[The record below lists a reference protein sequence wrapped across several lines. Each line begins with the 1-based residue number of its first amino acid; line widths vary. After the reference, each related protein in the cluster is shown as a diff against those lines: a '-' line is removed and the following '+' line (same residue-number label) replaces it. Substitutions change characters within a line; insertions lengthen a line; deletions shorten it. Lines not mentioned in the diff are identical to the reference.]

1 MRSRGRSRSGTTR
14 APSPPV
20 PAESGSRTRR
30 TTPSRGSTPRARV
43 PLSRPRRSGQGP
55 TAVAVGG
62 GAVWVANTQDGTVSR
77 IDPRTATVTH
87 TIPVG
92 RRPTGVAAGAGAVW
106 VANSLSGTLDR
117 IDPHTMRVESTVEV
131 GAAPQGVT
139 VAHGLVW
146 VSVQR
151 RAPAAAPPTDAPG
164 GIARLVVTGDNRDNR
179 PRARGGP
186 PAHRGHVR
194 DALQLPGPALPGRG
208 DAPAGG
214 GERAAV
220 HLPRRAHVH
229 VQDPS
234 RASASHRRRTSP

>member
-1 MRSRGRSRSGTTR
+1 M
-14 APSPPV
+14 
-20 PAESGSRTRR
+20 
-30 TTPSRGSTPRARV
+30 
-43 PLSRPRRSGQGP
+43 
-55 TAVAVGG
+55 
-62 GAVWVANTQDGTVSR
+62 WVANTQDGTVSR

-92 RRPTGVAAGAGAVW
+92 RRPTGVAAGAEAVW

-164 GIARLVVTGDNRDNR
+164 GIARLVVTGDNETTD
-179 PRARGGP
+179 
-186 PAHRGHVR
+186 
-194 DALQLPGPALPGRG
+194 PALEVDLQRTGATCAMLYNYPDRPFPEGATLQPEVASG
-208 DAPAGG
+208 
-214 GERAAV
+214 
-220 HLPRRAHVH
+220 
-229 VQDPS
+229 QPS
-234 RASASHRRRTSP
+234 ISPTGSRTRSGSVRASASHRRRTSP